1 MPIQSKLTTL
11 LFRAVFVLS
20 TGALLVATH
29 WPGLAVKS
37 SFSRMDL
44 VIHAC
49 VFCCWTVLL
58 GLTGWIRV
66 PRCPKRRALVLV
78 MIGIAFGLFDETTQ
92 PLFSRV
98 FDPLDLAAD
107 SLGAIVGGVTMLI
120 VWTRSSRSNQGGTPD
135 SLARQAPDTR
145 S

>member
-1 MPIQSKLTTL
+1 MPIQSKLPAP
-11 LFRAVFVLS
+11 LFRATFVLY

-29 WPGLAVKS
+29 WPGLAIKS

-44 VIHAC
+44 VIHAG

-58 GLTGWIRV
+58 GLTGWIRS
-66 PRCPKRRALVLV
+66 PSCPKRRALVLV
-78 MIGIAFGLFDETTQ
+78 LIGTVFGLFDESTQ
-92 PLFSRV
+92 PLFRRV

-107 SLGAIVGGVTMLI
+107 SLGAFLGGVTMLI
-120 VWTRSSRSNQGGTPD
+120 IWTRSFRSNQGTPPD
-135 SLARQAPDTR
+135 SLAQQTPDTR